1 MQPPN
6 LIAVGV
12 SAVLAVGAVE
22 TSATAATYSQPHRAA
37 ARETQL
43 LAQATPLNP
52 SSAPAATTS
61 ESATPSSTET
71 SSSPGSS
78 ADAAVLSI
86 GQRSLNQVNRDIDA
100 RFDQLQL
107 QNEIQHQL
115 NQNRLRPLP
124 NPAANPLLLDQ
135 QLQQQLNQ
143 QQLQQMGQPEVGPM
157 RSLDRLQFEQRVRQR
172 LNQPVVPVVPA
183 ADPVSRADQRVHQTR
198 RRRASEMTAPAAET
212 TSTLPETAAAPE
224 LTQTPTAIETE
235 EEVTESTEATDPAPS
250 ANQTP
255 STDTSAQAPESIET
269 PDLAPAS
276 PQPPASPAASPT
288 DAPPEYLDPNPNP
301 LFFPTEPG
309 EVEIVGTQPITLQ
322 QAVELA
328 IRNNPDLRE
337 ARITLER
344 AQADLRNAQAA
355 NFPTLDATA
364 QFSQSGQES
373 PVQQPAIL
381 GFDPQTGQPIP
392 NPNAGD
398 TDIVTSDS
406 TALGAGI
413 ELSYPIFTS
422 GRRSALINAAAG
434 QVRFQEL
441 EVERQTEQLIL
452 ETILDYY
459 ALQQAGAQVNIFRA
473 NLEQAEQSLR
483 DAQALE
489 RAGVGTRFDVL
500 QAEVD
505 VANARQDLTQ
515 QLSQLEIARRQL
527 VQRLNL
533 AQSIDISAAD
543 PIEVAGVWELGLDE
557 SIVQA
562 YKNRVELEQQLIQR
576 DIAQQNRRAA
586 LAQLGPQVSF
596 SGAFNLN
603 NDLDEDNGF
612 LYNYQLG
619 IGLRLSLYD
628 GGAARSQANREE
640 SNIAI
645 AEAQFEATRDQIRFQ
660 VEQAYSQLDANF
672 ANIQTT
678 ALAVEQATEALRL
691 ARLRFQAGVGTQTD
705 VLRQQAALT
714 QAQVNNL
721 QAILDYNRALATLQR
736 AISNYPDG
744 FLSDV
749 P

>member
-1 MQPPN
+1 MESLSSP
-6 LIAVGV
+6 V
-12 SAVLAVGAVE
+12 S
-22 TSATAATYSQPHRAA
+22 SDAA
-37 ARETQL
+37 ASL
-43 LAQATPLNP
+43 
-52 SSAPAATTS
+52 
-61 ESATPSSTET
+61 
-71 SSSPGSS
+71 
-78 ADAAVLSI
+78 I

-100 RFDQLQL
+100 RLDQLQL

-115 NQNRLRPLP
+115 NQDRLRPLP

-135 QLQQQLNQ
+135 RLQQQLNQ
-143 QQLQQMGQPEVGPM
+143 QQLQQMGQSEVGPM
-157 RSLDRLQFEQRVRQR
+157 RSLDRLQFQQRVRQR
-172 LNQPVVPVVPA
+172 LNQPAVPVVPA
-183 ADPVSRADQRVHQTR
+183 AEPVSRADRRVHQTR
-198 RRRASEMTAPAAET
+198 RRRANEITAPAAATPEVTSTLPEAAAITTPDRTETSAAPDTADTPDGERAEPVNPEEQKAPTEVSETPDALQDRDDPDDPTAQAPATPSLGEAAESTEAADPAPSAET
-212 TSTLPETAAAPE
+212 TSTDA
-224 LTQTPTAIETE
+224 
-235 EEVTESTEATDPAPS
+235 ST
-250 ANQTP
+250 
-255 STDTSAQAPESIET
+255 QAPESIET

-276 PQPPASPAASPT
+276 PQPAASPTASPT

-301 LFFPTEPG
+301 LFFPTEPE
-309 EVEIVGTQPITLQ
+309 EVEIVGTQPITLR

-364 QFSQSGQES
+364 QLSQSGQES

-422 GRRSALINAAAG
+422 GRRPALINAAAG

-452 ETILDYY
+452 DTVLAYY
-459 ALQQAGAQVNIFRA
+459 DLQQAGAQVNIFRA

-527 VQRLNL
+527 AQRLNL
-533 AQSIDISAAD
+533 AQSLDISAAD

-562 YKNRVELEQQLIQR
+562 YRNRVELEQQLIQR

-603 NDLDEDNGF
+603 NNLDEDNGF

-645 AEAQFEATRDQIRFQ
+645 AEAQFEAARDQIRFQ